1 MTTLWFVRFFCRPF
15 GQGNQCWGWKRII
28 TLDNPIY
35 SFIGEFN
42 KRELNRFLE
51 SYSREKRDIVYAS
64 ISTSAF
70 AVGDSGDDLYLN
82 IFFS

>member
-1 MTTLWFVRFFCRPF
+1 M
-15 GQGNQCWGWKRII
+15 
-28 TLDNPIY
+28 
-35 SFIGEFN
+35 
-42 KRELNRFLE
+42 NRFLE

-82 IFFS
+82 TLFFMTGGYGILTEISAVAGERYRRLLQSRVLL